1 MTATLNRSILLSL
14 SLAALCL
21 GQNLEQFA
29 KAHVPKGMELAHPP
43 LEGSFG
49 PAGRHI
55 VLLYRPALEDGE
67 FKGTVYLDGD
77 RPREL
82 PPMGLIPDQF
92 AIDVKAVFFDKAQAG
107 GAPPALII
115 LYGYH
120 RNGSESDDSSACLIY
135 QWRDNQFIRLPDVEK
150 KVASLTTASAVRK
163 RLRQIVA
170 NTTEASQG
178 DKKK

>member
-1 MTATLNRSILLSL
+1 MTRSILLSL
-14 SLAALCL
+14 SLAAALCL
-21 GQNLEQFA
+21 GAAQNLEQFA
-29 KAHVPKGMELAHPP
+29 KAHLPNGMELAHPP

-49 PAGRHI
+49 PPGRHI
-55 VLLYRPALEDGE
+55 VLLYRPELEDGE

-77 RPREL
+77 RPRDL
-82 PPMGLIPDQF
+82 PPMGLIPNQF
-92 AIDVKAVFFDKAQAG
+92 AIDVKAVFFEKAEAHAAG
-107 GAPPALII
+107 PALII

-135 QWRDNQFIRLPDVEK
+135 QWRDNQFVRLPELEK

-163 RLRQIVA
+163 RLRQIVM
-170 NTTEASQG
+170 EATPG